1 MSDLIKRRE
10 AIKKTSLILGVGT
23 LAPSLVSGILSGCK
37 ADKHREWTPQALS
50 EANLSLVKAWIDIII
65 PETDT
70 PSATQLLV
78 HRFIDA
84 MIEEFLIQEDIN
96 MIEGGLK
103 QLSDQDFGKATGQ
116 QKIKMVSEMS
126 NDDRWRPFFLL
137 MKSMTL
143 LGYFTTEIGAT
154 EVLSYDPVPGNYEGC
169 IPIEKYGGK
178 VWAT

>member
-50 EANLSLVKAWIDIII
+50 EANLSLVRAWIDIII

-78 HRFIDA
+78 HRFIECLGA
-84 MIEEFLIQEDIN
+84 
-96 MIEGGLK
+96 
-103 QLSDQDFGKATGQ
+103 GKA
-116 QKIKMVSEMS
+116 
-126 NDDRWRPFFLL
+126 
-137 MKSMTL
+137 
-143 LGYFTTEIGAT
+143 Y
-154 EVLSYDPVPGNYEGC
+154 
-169 IPIEKYGGK
+169 
-178 VWAT
+178 